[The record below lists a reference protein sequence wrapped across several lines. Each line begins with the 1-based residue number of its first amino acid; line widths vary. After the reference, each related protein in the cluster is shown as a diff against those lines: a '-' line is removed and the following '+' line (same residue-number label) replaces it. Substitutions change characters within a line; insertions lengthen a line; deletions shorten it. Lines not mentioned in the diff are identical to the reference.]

1 MTHGQDH
8 GLGAAAGGLGHGHRR
23 GDAEGAGLVGGGRD
37 DAPAVA
43 AADNDGT
50 AGQLGVLE
58 ELDRGEEGVHVDVD
72 DGGGGVIV
80 PPGPARGLGTGR
92 PAHLHLLN
100 ECDGLIGRRPRGVR
114 PRSSQATVGL

>member
-8 GLGAAAGGLGHGHRR
+8 GLGAAPGGLGHGHRR

-37 DAPAVA
+37 DAPAVT
-43 AADNDGT
+43 AADDDR
-50 AGQLGVLE
+50 AADQLGVLE
-58 ELDRGEEGVHVDVD
+58 ELDRGEEGIHVDVD

-80 PPGPARGLGTGR
+80 SPGPACGPGTGC

-100 ECDGLIGRRPRGVR
+100 ECDGITG
-114 PRSSQATVGL
+114 